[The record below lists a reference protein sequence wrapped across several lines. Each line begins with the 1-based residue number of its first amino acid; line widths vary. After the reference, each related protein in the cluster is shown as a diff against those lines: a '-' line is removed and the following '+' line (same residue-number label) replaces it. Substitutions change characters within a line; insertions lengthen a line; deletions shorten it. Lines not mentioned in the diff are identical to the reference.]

1 MEMTLRTLGTVL
13 IGLTFTIAC
22 LGLWG
27 LLDAVATLSPHW
39 NRPIPA
45 FTRLLVDCRGCLL
58 VLPLPLIL
66 VGVLARKR
74 LQTDPGAGSVFLSG
88 TLAVLCL
95 IFFPVFLGLLLPCF
109 QILEG

>member
-1 MEMTLRTLGTVL
+1 MTLRTLATVL
-13 IGLTFTIAC
+13 VGLTFTVAC

-45 FTRLLVDCRGCLL
+45 FTQLLVGWRAYLL
-58 VLPLPLIL
+58 ALPLLLIL
-66 VGVLARKR
+66 VSVLARKR

-95 IFFPVFLGLLLPCF
+95 IFFPVVLGLLLPCF
-109 QILEG
+109 QLLEG